1 MCRSQL
7 GWPMLALWPHRSC
20 LSREA
25 GHFPVTSFP
34 SLLRIALTSSGATFL
49 LYKCQL
55 ICLIHCLGGRGL
67 SQPFS
72 IHSTL
77 LLQLMDPSLF
87 PSYHFL
93 PVSLVFTWCSFSV
106 CGSHLGYCSTF
117 SYHVSFVSS
126 GLWLFLWLPV
136 LLNIFSVL
144 KMTSQILCR
153 MSLRWD
159 LSDICLMIRLGLLVL
174 GGKTTEAFSSH
185 DLTGA

>member
-1 MCRSQL
+1 
-7 GWPMLALWPHRSC
+7 MLAQRPHGSC
-20 LSREA
+20 LSSEV
-25 GHFPVTSFP
+25 GHSPVTSFP
-34 SLLRIALTSSGATFL
+34 SLLRIALTSSGSTFQ

-93 PVSLVFTWCSFSV
+93 PVSLVITWCSFSV
-106 CGSHLGYCSTF
+106 HRSHLGYCITF
-117 SYHVSFVSS
+117 SHHVSFVSS
-126 GLWLFLWLPV
+126 GLWLFLWLS
-136 LLNIFSVL
+136 LLLKIFSVL
-144 KMTSQILCR
+144 KMTSQIFCR

-159 LSDICLMIRLGLLVL
+159 LSDIFLMIRLGLWVL